1 MILVFAKTR
10 LLVIFM
16 LSMLLCQQAYAWDY
30 FGEAGVDVRYFTQS
44 PQFDQQ
50 FEDISLSAYFEPQF
64 YKEWDAGKQSVAFV
78 PFVRVDQHD
87 SERSHVDVRELTYV
101 RSAQDWELRLGVRKV
116 FWGVIEF
123 QHLVDVIN
131 QTDAVENIDGEDKL
145 GQAMVNLALI
155 NDWGT
160 VDFYV
165 MPYFRERTFAD
176 RDGRFRSAIPIDG
189 DAARYESDAEQTHID
204 LAVRYQHS
212 FNNIDLG
219 LAHFRGT
226 NRDPHIIAETDSS
239 GITSLIPFYDI
250 IDQTSLDVQMTT
262 ENVLW
267 KLEALHRSD
276 SIDSYN
282 AVAAGMEYTFYN
294 VFTTFYDL
302 GVLAEYHY
310 DDRDELSTTGL
321 EHDIAIGARLS
332 LNDVQSTE
340 ALAGLLIDKDSRS
353 KFFSLEAS
361 RRLQD
366 SWVID
371 VQARFLLDQPEEDPF
386 FAFTRDD
393 YFDISLSYH
402 F

>member
-1 MILVFAKTR
+1 MLVLRTVR
-10 LLVIFM
+10 LLAACAISILFY
-16 LSMLLCQQAYAWDY
+16 QQSYAWDY
-30 FGEAGVDVRYFTQS
+30 FGEAGADVRYFTQS
-44 PQFDQQ
+44 PQFDSQL
-50 FEDISLSAYFEPQF
+50 EDISLSAYFEPQL
-64 YKEWDAGKQSVAFV
+64 YHEWDAGKQSVAFV

-87 SERSHVDVRELTYV
+87 SERTHVDIRELTYV
-101 RSAQDWELRLGVRKV
+101 RSAQNWELRAGVRKV

-131 QTDAVENIDGEDKL
+131 QIDAVENIDGEDKL
-145 GQAMVNLALI
+145 GQPMINLALI

-160 VDFYV
+160 VDLYV

-189 DAARYESDAEQTHID
+189 DAARYESDAEQTHVD
-204 LAVRYQHS
+204 FAVRYQHS

-226 NRDPHIIAETDSS
+226 NRDPHIIAEIDNN
-239 GITSLIPFYDI
+239 GAPSLVPFYDI
-250 IDQTSLDVQMTT
+250 MDQTSLDVQVTT

-267 KLEALHRSD
+267 KLEALHRND
-276 SIDSYN
+276 SRDSYN
-282 AVAAGMEYTFYN
+282 ALAAGMEYTFYN
-294 VFTTFYDL
+294 VFNTFYDL
-302 GVLAEYHY
+302 GMLAEYHY
-310 DDRDELSTTGL
+310 DDRDELSATGL
-321 EHDIAIGARLS
+321 EHDVAIGARLS

-340 ALAGLLIDKDSRS
+340 ALAGLLIDKNSRS

-361 RRLQD
+361 RRLQE
-366 SWVID
+366 SWVLD

-386 FAFTRDD
+386 YAFTRDD